1 MEIDGKCEFQL
12 DWYNTSDL
20 KYDEEAHMI
29 NFPKSETNGDDIV
42 ILFTNEVD
50 FLKFKEHHEVNKPS
64 LDIFR

>member
-1 MEIDGKCEFQL
+1 
-12 DWYNTSDL
+12 
-20 KYDEEAHMI
+20 MI